1 MVEYRGYCRPL
12 KEKVDFQVEAVNS
25 FDTAKG
31 VKWQVKGTHNDY
43 NISVFTSEEKA
54 KELLTLMAEK
64 NVHEAEDITITYDME
79 ELIPYPLASQETP
92 KDTIYEMEELIPYP
106 LAGEEEEED
115 EWEEGNR
122 EDPNLWSEDTTTLI
136 VGLLNDW
143 RDRNPRTREDDYPL
157 FTTIESTEE
166 HPSLFEDYEIWE
178 NMDEEDEGRNR
189 IDWFGLKDIR
199 LGRDGDGINLVLNP
213 TPVHQLGLNIS
224 QSFGELT
231 RALSATTLTQIN
243 KIIIPLDRNYTL
255 GYTGDID
262 IPYKVIPEQD
272 YEVWRILHGGIRHQ
286 DFQNIGWTDSESAL
300 NRLKIYL
307 KGLATISDEI
317 IFGQEGHTYILESFN
332 WDSRADDNNDE
343 LILVNNYISSNN
355 PQRIDQLINKL
366 EEIEM
371 PVEWEHGGYWEIGY
385 TLDGGVIPP
394 YSEGESKLL
403 FTDDDIYDTGVEN
416 LRDEALFI
424 PPKLIDGVIHWGY
437 YWDGTGGYDDDDDDD
452 ENYDY
457 WEDDNERE
465 PYDGSYDGET
475 KANLIEILEE
485 TRDPVDASLTKPA
498 LLFCILY
505 DQNEGE
511 EKNWDLVEY
520 LQAFRINDLR
530 TKFVRKL
537 PYEYEGNRKSE
548 IIEGIINGQ
557 MDRDGSATV
566 GEIRDILDYWDD
578 DDTITAY
585 PDDGDAG
592 EIYIDHD
599 NDLAVAN
606 AEDITLQ
613 AEGLDP
619 KYLKKDG
626 SPDMRYKA
634 SREWAQAQ
642 ETTEVEEETLGPHIG
657 LTLLR
662 PRYWEGMAK
671 EWDSEGGIPTETL
684 SLEAENKEMVPFI
697 GATRVIP
704 KAVYYQMALHL
715 PQSVSVTPTQKGES
729 IILGFHEQD
738 YSRVEGLINA
748 YGIPDGGPQEEEKGV
763 SMFQAEEEPTIS
775 LPTEWAEDLSN
786 FGAENIPFE
795 VEEFYGEET
804 EVMSLDEY
812 YSNIL
817 DFKDSDTINVDF
829 AGNVIVKSEE
839 GDIYGSEPSERYSE
853 HLDKEMP
860 ECSEC
865 GSGLGFNKNEYDE
878 GQKSRC
884 FTCDPIGTLLG
895 EKFESPL
902 QTFNSPSREDWLHHC
917 RDCGVSTPRPTTC
930 HLCGSDNVRIT
941 IMAGEE
947 ESYETEWEDELKEK
961 YPPEFIDEYFNY
973 ETNPTADTQDDETI
987 ELAYTTWVYN
997 QKKLEAESFK
1007 EWSEE
1012 ELKEKDHPD
1021 KNMTFDE
1028 WLDEEIEEHGD
1039 VKLSVWKGREHEE
1052 KEHQAEDDW
1061 EDFEEGIYHEDWEP
1075 DFPEIEDKPK
1085 LSTVATV
1092 VGLGALAAYL
1102 APNEIK
1108 NILKKLK

>member
-31 VKWQVKGTHNDY
+31 VKWQVKGSHKDY
-43 NISVFTSEEKA
+43 NISVFTSEGKA

-64 NVHEAEDITITYDME
+64 NIHEAEDITITYDME
-79 ELIPYPLASQETP
+79 ELIPYPLDSQETP
-92 KDTIYEMEELIPYP
+92 KGTIYEMEELIPYP

-115 EWEEGNR
+115 EWEDGVGSISQNT
-122 EDPNLWSEDTTTLI
+122 LFTTQLI
-136 VGLLNDW
+136 VGLLGEW
-143 RDRNPRTREDDYPL
+143 RQKDGFPMFITLESMKTNREAYV
-157 FTTIESTEE
+157 E
-166 HPSLFEDYEIWE
+166 WE
-178 NMDEEDEGRNR
+178 NWSVLDSAEFDVDAIDECN
-189 IDWFGLKDIR
+189 WLGLKNIR
-199 LGRDGDGINLVLNP
+199 LTRQGDKINLIFSP
-213 TPVHQLGLNIS
+213 TLPQELGLNCREA
-224 QSFGELT
+224 FHELT
-231 RALSATTLTQIN
+231 EALSMVSMKNIN
-243 KIIIPLDRNYTL
+243 KIMIPLEEDYVLGSTGYIGVEPSLIIPLTYFEEWNILTAQNGYKMDNLYYELETKNGRDRIKSFLENLSTL
-255 GYTGDID
+255 S
-262 IPYKVIPEQD
+262 
-272 YEVWRILHGGIRHQ
+272 
-286 DFQNIGWTDSESAL
+286 N
-300 NRLKIYL
+300 
-307 KGLATISDEI
+307 EI
-317 IFGQEGHTYILESFN
+317 IFGQEGHTYTIGSFN
-332 WDSRADDNNDE
+332 VEEEEEEYFEINID
-343 LILVNNYISSNN
+343 YISSDT
-355 PQRIDQLINKL
+355 PQTIQDLISKL
-366 EEIEM
+366 EEVDNNPNLANHASVGVTFNGGGGEDEILLSVDNFYDEGIEDLLNENVFVP
-371 PVEWEHGGYWEIGY
+371 PV
-385 TLDGGVIPP
+385 
-394 YSEGESKLL
+394 S
-403 FTDDDIYDTGVEN
+403 
-416 LRDEALFI
+416 
-424 PPKLIDGVIHWGY
+424 IDGVIHWGY
-437 YWDGTGGYDDDDDDD
+437 YWDGTGGHDDDDDDDD

-457 WEDDNERE
+457 WEDGNEGE
-465 PYDGSYDGET
+465 LYDGSYDGET

-511 EKNWDLVEY
+511 GKNWDLVEY
-520 LQAFRINDLR
+520 LQGFRINELR

-537 PYEYEGNRKSE
+537 PYEYGGNRKAE

-566 GEIRDILDYWDD
+566 GEIRDILDHWDD

-657 LTLLR
+657 LTLFR

-671 EWDSEGGIPTETL
+671 EWDSEGGIPIETL

-748 YGIPDGGPQEEEKGV
+748 YGIPEGGPQEEEKGV
-763 SMFQAEEEPTIS
+763 SMFQAEEEPTLS

-917 RDCGVSTPRPTTC
+917 RDCGVSTPRPTSC

>member
-1 MVEYRGYCRPL
+1 M
-12 KEKVDFQVEAVNS
+12 EAVNS

-31 VKWQVKGTHNDY
+31 VKWQVKGTHKDY
-43 NISVFTSEEKA
+43 NISVFTSEGKA
-54 KELLTLMAEK
+54 QELLTLMAEK
-64 NVHEAEDITITYDME
+64 NVHEAEDIIITYDME

-92 KDTIYEMEELIPYP
+92 QSTIYEMEELIPYP
-106 LAGEEEEED
+106 IAAEEEEED
-115 EWEEGNR
+115 G
-122 EDPNLWSEDTTTLI
+122 
-136 VGLLNDW
+136 
-143 RDRNPRTREDDYPL
+143 DDY
-157 FTTIESTEE
+157 
-166 HPSLFEDYEIWE
+166 D
-178 NMDEEDEGRNR
+178 
-189 IDWFGLKDIR
+189 
-199 LGRDGDGINLVLNP
+199 
-213 TPVHQLGLNIS
+213 
-224 QSFGELT
+224 
-231 RALSATTLTQIN
+231 
-243 KIIIPLDRNYTL
+243 
-255 GYTGDID
+255 
-262 IPYKVIPEQD
+262 
-272 YEVWRILHGGIRHQ
+272 
-286 DFQNIGWTDSESAL
+286 
-300 NRLKIYL
+300 
-307 KGLATISDEI
+307 
-317 IFGQEGHTYILESFN
+317 
-332 WDSRADDNNDE
+332 
-343 LILVNNYISSNN
+343 
-355 PQRIDQLINKL
+355 
-366 EEIEM
+366 
-371 PVEWEHGGYWEIGY
+371 
-385 TLDGGVIPP
+385 
-394 YSEGESKLL
+394 
-403 FTDDDIYDTGVEN
+403 
-416 LRDEALFI
+416 
-424 PPKLIDGVIHWGY
+424 
-437 YWDGTGGYDDDDDDD
+437 
-452 ENYDY
+452 
-457 WEDDNERE
+457 
-465 PYDGSYDGET
+465 
-475 KANLIEILEE
+475 
-485 TRDPVDASLTKPA
+485 
-498 LLFCILY
+498 
-505 DQNEGE
+505 
-511 EKNWDLVEY
+511 
-520 LQAFRINDLR
+520 
-530 TKFVRKL
+530 
-537 PYEYEGNRKSE
+537 
-548 IIEGIINGQ
+548 
-557 MDRDGSATV
+557 
-566 GEIRDILDYWDD
+566 
-578 DDTITAY
+578 
-585 PDDGDAG
+585 
-592 EIYIDHD
+592 
-599 NDLAVAN
+599 

-634 SREWAQAQ
+634 SREWVKTQ
-642 ETTEVEEETLGPHIG
+642 ETTEVEEETVGPHIG

-671 EWDSEGGIPTETL
+671 EWDSEGGIPLETL

-748 YGIPDGGPQEEEKGV
+748 YDKAEEESFEEKEI
-763 SMFQAEEEPTIS
+763 SMFQSENKEPPI
-775 LPTEWAEDLSN
+775 LLDGWAEDLSN
-786 FGAENIPFE
+786 FNAENTLPE
-795 VEEFYGEET
+795 TEEFYGEET

-829 AGNVIVKSEE
+829 AGNVIVKSDE

-884 FTCDPIGTLLG
+884 FTCDPIGTLLS

-917 RDCGVSTPRPTTC
+917 RDCGVSTPRPTSC

-947 ESYETEWEDELKEK
+947 
-961 YPPEFIDEYFNY
+961 
-973 ETNPTADTQDDETI
+973 
-987 ELAYTTWVYN
+987 
-997 QKKLEAESFK
+997 ESFK

-1052 KEHQAEDDW
+1052 REHQAEDDW

>member
-31 VKWQVKGTHNDY
+31 VKWQVKGSHKDY
-43 NISVFTSEEKA
+43 NISVFTSEGKA

-92 KDTIYEMEELIPYP
+92 QSTIYEMEELIPYP

-122 EDPNLWSEDTTTLI
+122 ENFSTITEDTTLLVTRLLYEWRPHGE
-136 VGLLNDW
+136 VRRGLGS
-143 RDRNPRTREDDYPL
+143 YPL
-157 FTTIESTEE
+157 FVTHESIGDNR
-166 HPSLFEDYEIWE
+166 HLFENYEMWDQ
-178 NMDEEDEGRNR
+178 MDDDNQERNR
-189 IDWFGLKDIR
+189 MDWFGLKDIR
-199 LGRDGDGINLVLNP
+199 LGRDGDGINLVFNP
-213 TPVHQLGLNIS
+213 TPVHQLGITDS
-224 QSFGELT
+224 QAFEELT
-231 RALSATTLTQIN
+231 TALSATTLTQIN
-243 KIIIPLDRNYTL
+243 KIIIPLDRNYIL
-255 GYTGDID
+255 GT
-262 IPYKVIPEQD
+262 IPRSDQPGEIISQQD
-272 YEVWRILHGGIRHQ
+272 FEEWRILSGGIGLY
-286 DFQNIGWTDSESAL
+286 FTPFSWVTDERSMKRMEIFLEGL
-300 NRLKIYL
+300 NTL
-307 KGLATISDEI
+307 SNEI
-317 IFGQEGHTYILESFN
+317 IFGQEGHTFIIESF
-332 WDSRADDNNDE
+332 DFEYMEEYDTYA
-343 LILVNNYISSNN
+343 LITNYISSNN
-355 PQRIDQLINKL
+355 PQRIEEIINKFK
-366 EEIEM
+366 EIPIEQAND
-371 PVEWEHGGYWEIGY
+371 EHHGSYWEVGSSIN
-385 TLDGGVIPP
+385 GGVVD
-394 YSEGESKLL
+394 YDEGGRIIQDRDT
-403 FTDDDIYDTGVEN
+403 FYDYGIQDLIT
-416 LRDEALFI
+416 EAPFI

-437 YWDGTGGYDDDDDDD
+437 YWDGTGGHDDDDDDDDWDDDD

-457 WEDDNERE
+457 WEDGNERE

-520 LQAFRINDLR
+520 LQGFRINDLR

-537 PYEYEGNRKSE
+537 PYEYEGNRKSD

-566 GEIRDILDYWDD
+566 GEIRDILDHYPD

-599 NDLAVAN
+599 DDLAVAN
-606 AEDITLQ
+606 AEGITLQ

-634 SREWAQAQ
+634 SQEWAQAQ
-642 ETTEVEEETLGPHIG
+642 ETTEVEEETLSPHIG
-657 LTLLR
+657 LTLFR

-671 EWDSEGGIPTETL
+671 EWDSEGGIPIETL
-684 SLEAENKEMVPFI
+684 SLEAENKEVVPFI

-715 PQSVSVTPTQKGES
+715 PQSVSVTPTHKGES

-748 YGIPDGGPQEEEKGV
+748 YDEVEKEPFEEKGV
-763 SMFQAEEEPTIS
+763 SMFQAENKEP
-775 LPTEWAEDLSN
+775 PTLLKGWAEDLSN
-786 FGAENIPFE
+786 FNAENTITEIAP
-795 VEEFYGEET
+795 FYGEET

-817 DFKDSDTINVDF
+817 DFKDTDTVNVDF
-829 AGNVIVKSEE
+829 AGNVIVNS
-839 GDIYGSEPSERYSE
+839 
-853 HLDKEMP
+853 
-860 ECSEC
+860 
-865 GSGLGFNKNEYDE
+865 DE
-878 GQKSRC
+878 GG
-884 FTCDPIGTLLG
+884 IYEG
-895 EKFESPL
+895 EE
-902 QTFNSPSREDWLHHC
+902 FNSPSREDWLHYC
-917 RDCGVSTPRPTTC
+917 RDCGVSTPRINAC
-930 HLCGSDNVRIT
+930 HLCGSKNVRII

-961 YPPEFIDEYFNY
+961 YPQEFIDEYFDY
-973 ETNPTADTQDDETI
+973 ETNPTADTQDDKTI
-987 ELAYTTWVYN
+987 ELAYTTWAYN

-1007 EWSEE
+1007 EWSKE

-1039 VKLSVWKGREHEE
+1039 VKLSVWKDREHEE

-1061 EDFEEGIYHEDWEP
+1061 EDFEEGIYYEDWEP

-1108 NILKKLK
+1108 NMLKKLK